1 MAKLFEVT
9 AFEAFH
15 NPAERSP
22 PRKCNPDTGEHFLR
36 QVTAWVALAAE
47 ASFSTRNRILW
58 IDGPVGSVKSA
69 ISQILSEDF
78 ARLKTLDASFFFF
91 SSPKPPEQSKIFYL
105 SHLKHYSVLSY
116 RRRAFTIVVDGLD
129 ECEGDDVQCSILNHI
144 SSLIHDH
151 CLPLAFVVYSR
162 PEMHIHN
169 HLQRDPLL
177 SKIASCVLPESSDYG
192 IRIFLTV
199 GFKEIRHNHE
209 IIKRMVDVEWP
220 TATDM
225 QKLLQRSSGYF
236 IYPLIVVK
244 FVGNQDVHP
253 MEQLKLVLSGYPSP
267 FEKEL
272 DFLYHQIIKTVL
284 GPTLLKHILGYISV
298 SNQPLSTSMIDTL
311 LVRQSGA
318 TQLALR
324 QMRPLSEFLGDH
336 DSREAVGGWHII

>member
-1 MAKLFEVT
+1 
-9 AFEAFH
+9 
-15 NPAERSP
+15 
-22 PRKCNPDTGEHFLR
+22 
-36 QVTAWVALAAE
+36 LAAE
-47 ASFSTRNRILW
+47 ASFSTRNRISW

-91 SSPKPPEQSKIFYL
+91 SSPKPPEHSKIFYL
-105 SHLKHYSVLSY
+105 SHRLSDLPRIGEVKGAIISKDPSILYQSIDIQLQQMVVKPFKYLKHYSVLSS
-116 RRRAFTIVVDGLD
+116 RHRTFTIVVDGPD

-151 CLPLAFVVYSR
+151 CLPLAFVIYSR

-177 SKIASCVLPESSDYG
+177 SKIASCVLLESSDYD

-199 GFKEIRHNHE
+199 GFNESWHNHE

-236 IYPLIVVK
+236 ICLNRREIC
-244 FVGNQDVHP
+244 G
-253 MEQLKLVLSGYPSP
+253 ESGCAPN
-267 FEKEL
+267 ETVITC
-272 DFLYHQIIKTVL
+272 IIRRHKSL
-284 GPTLLKHILGYISV
+284 
-298 SNQPLSTSMIDTL
+298 
-311 LVRQSGA
+311 
-318 TQLALR
+318 
-324 QMRPLSEFLGDH
+324 
-336 DSREAVGGWHII
+336 